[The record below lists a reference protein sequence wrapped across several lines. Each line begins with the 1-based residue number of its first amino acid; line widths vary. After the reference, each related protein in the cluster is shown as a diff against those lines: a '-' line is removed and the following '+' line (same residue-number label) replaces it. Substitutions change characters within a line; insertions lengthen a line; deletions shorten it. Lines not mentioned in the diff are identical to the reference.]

1 MDISKG
7 IVEIDN
13 ELVVKPNF
21 TFEQFKETKYYTNQD
36 GIRIIYLDGPQ
47 IIKNRKY
54 IVSLFFRDGKI
65 YMLSL
70 ICCDE
75 EYSEKDES
83 KRKDLMR
90 SVFRPQKRKMLPSSV
105 GSSPKVPFTMAISP
119 SIPFLRSVYPVHR
132 YIWEKPVASLS
143 ILYHPNRSG
152 KQCRR
157 SIFCDLYCDSAHR

>member
-21 TFEQFKETKYYTNQD
+21 TFEQFKETKFYLNQD

-83 KRKDLMR
+83 KRKDLHDAILQEFGVFENSNFEWGEIKSIYDAR
-90 SVFRPQKRKMLPSSV
+90 SNISSINIIYYA
-105 GSSPKVPFTMAISP
+105 PPHKDIQHPFP
-119 SIPFLRSVYPVHR
+119 
-132 YIWEKPVASLS
+132 
-143 ILYHPNRSG
+143 
-152 KQCRR
+152 
-157 SIFCDLYCDSAHR
+157 

>member
-83 KRKDLMR
+83 KRKDLHDVILKELGVLENSNFEWGEIKSIYDAR
-90 SVFRPQKRKMLPSSV
+90 SNISSINIIYYT
-105 GSSPKVPFTMAISP
+105 ST
-119 SIPFLRSVYPVHR
+119 
-132 YIWEKPVASLS
+132 
-143 ILYHPNRSG
+143 
-152 KQCRR
+152 
-157 SIFCDLYCDSAHR
+157 

>member
-54 IVSLFFRDGKI
+54 
-65 YMLSL
+65 
-70 ICCDE
+70 
-75 EYSEKDES
+75 
-83 KRKDLMR
+83 
-90 SVFRPQKRKMLPSSV
+90 
-105 GSSPKVPFTMAISP
+105 
-119 SIPFLRSVYPVHR
+119 FLTT
-132 YIWEKPVASLS
+132 L
-143 ILYHPNRSG
+143 
-152 KQCRR
+152 
-157 SIFCDLYCDSAHR
+157 

>member
-83 KRKDLMR
+83 KRKDLHDVILKELGVLENSNFEWGEIKSIYDAR
-90 SVFRPQKRKMLPSSV
+90 SNISSINIIYY
-105 GSSPKVPFTMAISP
+105 SST
-119 SIPFLRSVYPVHR
+119 
-132 YIWEKPVASLS
+132 
-143 ILYHPNRSG
+143 
-152 KQCRR
+152 
-157 SIFCDLYCDSAHR
+157 

>member
-83 KRKDLMR
+83 KRKDLHDVILKELGVLENSNFEWGEIKSIYDAR
-90 SVFRPQKRKMLPSSV
+90 SNNSS
-105 GSSPKVPFTMAISP
+105 IN
-119 SIPFLRSVYPVHR
+119 IIY
-132 YIWEKPVASLS
+132 YAST
-143 ILYHPNRSG
+143 
-152 KQCRR
+152 
-157 SIFCDLYCDSAHR
+157 